1 MVKRA
6 ANPAGAAWKKQRGS
20 STKAKVATIVAA
32 LEDENLI
39 CDVPAN
45 ARNMLAEGAL
55 GALNTVVE
63 DRHPMQQTIIGF
75 IKEGLTSIA
84 AKLAEHAAEVKH
96 AKATV
101 ESEVEVQK
109 AQELAASDELEE
121 AKSLIEGKMKALEEA
136 EAAFAEQ
143 KLAAD
148 ATLAEQDVITKEH
161 QQLAQEKSKY
171 QELQDADFKILLE
184 EGSSAGGSEKEAKK
198 LCDKAMRQ
206 FGKFGAE
213 AALLAA
219 SPPVLLKPP
228 QERARFDGH
237 VLEALQKVLA
247 EHLEDVNARLAAN
260 AEKAA
265 QLEPEVQLKTEALN
279 KSAEARVA
287 CAADLTAAENTV
299 EQKKSAL
306 ANAVANLESSQLSI
320 EAKAD
325 EIVSADKEV
334 EAFAEV
340 TACFNLLEAR
350 SSAGPVQEPAT
361 EVQAG
366 QVADA

>member
-6 ANPAGAAWKKQRGS
+6 SNAAGAAWKKQKTT
-20 STKAKVATIVAA
+20 TKAKITTIAAA
-32 LEDENLI
+32 LEDENLM
-39 CDVPAN
+39 CDVPTN

-75 IKEGLTSIA
+75 IKEALTSIA
-84 AKLAEHAAEVKH
+84 AKLADHAAEVKH

-101 ESEVEVQK
+101 ESELEVQK

-121 AKSLIEGKMKALEEA
+121 AKSLIERNVKTLAEA
-136 EAAFAEQ
+136 EAALAEQ
-143 KLAAD
+143 KVATD
-148 ATLAEQDVITKEH
+148 ATLAEQDAITKEH
-161 QQLAQEKSKY
+161 EHLTQEKSKY
-171 QELQDADFKILLE
+171 QELQDGDFKVLLE

-206 FGKFGAE
+206 FGKFGSE
-213 AALLAA
+213 SALLAA

-228 QERARFDGH
+228 QERAGFDGH
-237 VLEALQKVLA
+237 VLEALQKVLT
-247 EHLEDVNARLAAN
+247 ERLEDVTTRIAAN

-279 KSAEARVA
+279 KSSEAREA
-287 CAADLTAAENTV
+287 CAADLKAAEENV
-299 EQKKSAL
+299 EQKTSAL
-306 ANAVANLESSQLSI
+306 ATAVANLESSQLSI
-320 EAKAD
+320 DAKTD
-325 EIVSADKEV
+325 EIVAADKEV
-334 EAFAEV
+334 EAFADV
-340 TACFNLLEAR
+340 TACFDFLAPR
-350 SSAGPVQEPAT
+350 SSVAPVQESVS